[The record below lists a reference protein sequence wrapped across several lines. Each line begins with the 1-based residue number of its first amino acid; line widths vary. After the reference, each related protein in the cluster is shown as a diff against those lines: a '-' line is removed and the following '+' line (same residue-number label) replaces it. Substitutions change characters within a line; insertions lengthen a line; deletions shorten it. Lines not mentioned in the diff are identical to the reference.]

1 MTLRILLPA
10 TAMAMIAI
18 PTIASATT
26 ARAVPK
32 HAHHAK
38 ATTVAKSSA
47 VKKAH

>member
-10 TAMAMIAI
+10 AAMAMIAI
-18 PTIASATT
+18 PTVASATT
-26 ARAVPK
+26 AHAAPK

-38 ATTVAKSSA
+38 ATTVVKSST